1 MAEIY
6 IFEDE
11 AFSVQSL
18 LATIN
23 EEHPIPGQI
32 AASGLF
38 TEEGSTTVTQQI
50 EKDGDVLELVAAAP
64 RGAPGQVVIGSKR
77 QMIPFNCVHLPQE
90 FTIMADEIQGI
101 RAFGS
106 RTELQGVQDVV
117 NTRLNKVRGQLDL
130 THEYQRIGA
139 IKGQVLDKDGT
150 ILVDLFQM
158 FGIKQQKLK
167 MDFGTTDVS
176 VRTGE
181 ALDMQE
187 DALGNVT
194 GSGAI
199 AWCGK
204 NFWADLIADDSV
216 KETYLNHEAAA
227 ALRGDRRQAIG
238 GGSAYGITDAPWRQ
252 GALGCGQAREQLNVG
267 CSSFSLGG
275 KAPEQESDA
284 QNEYRP
290 EAPNP
295 SRDVLVRLNSTLSP
309 FEANDHMPVNLKR
322 CQPIH
327 VIERQ

>member
-1 MAEIY
+1 MAEIS
-6 IFEDE
+6 IFEDD

-23 EEHPIPGQI
+23 EEHVIPGQI

-38 TEEGSTTVTQQI
+38 SEEGSTTVTQQI

-77 QMIPFNCVHLPQE
+77 NMVPFNCVHLPQE

-117 NTRLNKVRGQLDL
+117 NARLNKVRGQLDL

-176 VRTGE
+176 VSAGE

-187 DALGNVT
+187 DALGNVAST
-194 GSGAI
+194 GSI

-204 NFWADLIADDSV
+204 NFWKDLIADDSV

-227 ALRGDRRQAIG
+227 ALRGDRRQAFEFAGVLWIRYRG
-238 GGSAYGITDAPWRQ
+238 KVAGVPFVGDDEAYLVPEGVPDLFKTVFAP
-252 GALGCGQAREQLNVG
+252 ANYMETVNTLGVPYY
-267 CSSFSLGG
+267 G
-275 KAPEQESDA
+275 KLERMKYDKGVTGEA
-284 QNEYRP
+284 QSNPLHICLRP
-290 EAPNP
+290 RA
-295 SRDVLVRLNSTLSP
+295 SIKLTR
-309 FEANDHMPVNLKR
+309 
-322 CQPIH
+322 
-327 VIERQ
+327 

>member
-1 MAEIY
+1 MAEIS
-6 IFEDE
+6 IFEDD

-117 NTRLNKVRGQLDL
+117 NARLNKVRGQLDL

-139 IKGQVLDKDGT
+139 IKGQVLDKDGS
-150 ILVDLFQM
+150 ILVDLFQT

-167 MDFGTTDVS
+167 MDFGSVDVS
-176 VRTGE
+176 VRAGE

-187 DALGNVT
+187 DALGNAT
-194 GSGAI
+194 GTGAI

-204 NFWADLIADDSV
+204 NYWADLISDESV
-216 KETYLNHEAAA
+216 RETYLNHEAAA
-227 ALRGDRRQAIG
+227 ALRGDRRQAFEFG
-238 GGSAYGITDAPWRQ
+238 GILWIRYRGKIAGVPFVGDDEAYLVAEGVPDLFKTVFAP
-252 GALGCGQAREQLNVG
+252 ANYMETVNTLGVPYYGKLERMKYDKGVSGEAQSNPLHICTRPR
-267 CSSFSLGG
+267 SSIKLT
-275 KAPEQESDA
+275 
-284 QNEYRP
+284 R
-290 EAPNP
+290 
-295 SRDVLVRLNSTLSP
+295 
-309 FEANDHMPVNLKR
+309 
-322 CQPIH
+322 
-327 VIERQ
+327 